1 MATPLITIN
10 GNIVNEPEFKQLPNG
25 NLLKFRVLTKDV
37 TKLPDGSYD
46 EKNLAGWNIECW
58 GRMADQARDILKKGV
73 GVSITA
79 TRRESSYEDKD
90 GKKQWREDFRA
101 QNLAVDIYSLDRIGA
116 KHTAANNTDS
126 WDYFIPEDTSV
137 PF

>member
-1 MATPLITIN
+1 MATPLIPIN
-10 GNIVNEPEFKQLPNG
+10 GNIVNDPEFKQLPNG
-25 NLLKFRVLTKDV
+25 NLLKFRVLTKDSI
-37 TKLPDGSYD
+37 KLPDGSYE

-58 GRMADQARDILKKGV
+58 GRMADQARSSLKKGV
-73 GVSITA
+73 GVVILA

-101 QNLAVDIYSLDRIGA
+101 QTLAVDVYSLDKIGS

-126 WDYFIPEDTSV
+126 WDDFIPQDTSV